1 MQILK
6 SKKGESYV
14 PVCVLILVIVMIFS
28 GIFVYA
34 SAVSVIDTSRENSK
48 VVLDSFVT
56 QNATRIYDSIKQGND
71 YTESVNAEEFTDAL
85 CDFCTLDETASE
97 LYSYDSE
104 GNLTYSLTK
113 PILSFRQE
121 NQLEIVVRYTISIP
135 IIFAGQK
142 IDTANVP
149 VEIVSV
155 LSEKF

>member
-1 MQILK
+1 MKILK
-6 SKKGESYV
+6 NKKAESYV

-34 SAVSVIDTSRENSK
+34 SAVSVIDTSRENCK

-71 YTESVNAEEFTDAL
+71 YTESVNAEEFTDAF

-121 NQLEIVVRYTISIP
+121 NQLEIVIHYTISVP
-135 IIFAGQK
+135 IYFAGQK

-149 VEIVSV
+149 IEIVSV

>member
-1 MQILK
+1 
-6 SKKGESYV
+6 
-14 PVCVLILVIVMIFS
+14 MIFS
-28 GIFVYA
+28 GVFVYA
-34 SAVSVIDTSRENSK
+34 SAVSVIDTSRENCK
-48 VVLDSFVT
+48 VVLDSFVI

-71 YTESVNAEEFTDAL
+71 YTESVNAVEFTDAL

-113 PILSFRQE
+113 PIMSFRQE
-121 NQLEIVVRYTISIP
+121 NELEIVIHYTISVP

-155 LSEKF
+155 FSEKF